1 MRWSGSRI
9 IWHFRL
15 WWECSTACSLSTLH
29 THSNL
34 VAKVRAFAKEHE
46 VLIRYEMLRQ
56 QIRDNAEEHKEK
68 IHWFFS
74 LKSGIALR
82 EHLSRYLELE
92 RTLDRDDLH
101 RHERGARAGTQR
113 GGETEK

>member
-1 MRWSGSRI
+1 MRWSGSL
-9 IWHFRL
+9 HNLAFSFVVGMFYGVFFVDL
-15 WWECSTACSLSTLH
+15 AYSLQ
-29 THSNL
+29 L

-74 LKSGIALR
+74 LKSGSRSESI
-82 EHLSRYLELE
+82 SPRYLEP
-92 RTLDRDDLH
+92 
-101 RHERGARAGTQR
+101 GTYA
-113 GGETEK
+113 